1 MSRSQRNRQGE
12 PSDQPQHYGG
22 HAVVMGAMSTFIVLG
37 MASGLIGATLPGIET
52 TFAISHQA
60 AGLLFLSTLIGY
72 LPAGPLVGWLARRYS
87 APAMILAALILT
99 ALVLIARATTPTWA
113 VFVCWGIGEG
123 FALGVLGTA
132 VNLYGA
138 QHFSARQMSWLHA
151 AFGAG
156 MIASPALMWYVQSH
170 HLAWHAIYIVI
181 ACAALM
187 VAALVALT
195 ASAWRPDD
203 TLHSQGQ
210 VMRQP
215 LLVLLRKPVAW
226 LLIGIVLCYPLE
238 SIIARWGYT
247 LLAAESTL
255 QLRQSSMT
263 IISFWTCFTIGRIG
277 SGLVARRMS
286 AERLLGL
293 STGGVVVGALL
304 LQLPLGA
311 PGLLLSLTILGVA
324 LAPIYPLLI
333 SQVPQRLGRAL
344 TPTAIGL
351 LVCVGSIGGTA
362 WSSLTG
368 MLASVWGLAAL
379 RAEIGV
385 LAGVFFCLIVAW
397 LLSKRSDPIHDPASD
412 TDKPQIDQTDQD
424 DQPMEIV
431 PCVGRTTGSVA
442 AEACELLADHDLQ
455 HRILFLAG
463 HPFRQEAQAEEHVHP
478 DEEPVDDV
486 GDHVD
491 RLDTD

>member
-1 MSRSQRNRQGE
+1 MSRSQRNRQGD
-12 PSDQPQHYGG
+12 PSDQPPHYGG
-22 HAVVMGAMSTFIVLG
+22 YSVVMGAMSTFVVLG
-37 MASGLIGATLPGIET
+37 MASGVIGATLPGIET

-60 AGLLFLSTLIGY
+60 AGLLFLSTLTGY

-87 APAMILAALILT
+87 APAMVVAALLLT

-156 MIASPALMWYVQSH
+156 MIASPALMWYVQAH
-170 HLAWHAIYIVI
+170 HLAWQAISIVI
-181 ACAALM
+181 AGAALL

-195 ASAWRPDD
+195 ASAWSSDH
-203 TLHSQGQ
+203 TLPRQDQ
-210 VMRQP
+210 VMRRS

-238 SIIARWGYT
+238 SIIARWGYA
-247 LLAAESTL
+247 LLATEPAL
-255 QLRQSSMT
+255 QLRESSMT
-263 IISFWTCFTIGRIG
+263 IISFWTCFTIGRIVA
-277 SGLVARRMS
+277 GLIAKRIS

-293 STGGVVVGALL
+293 STGAVVVGALL

-311 PGLLLSLTILGVA
+311 PGLLLSLTVLGVA

-333 SQVPQRLGRAL
+333 SQVPQRLGRAD

-368 MLASVWGLAAL
+368 MLAAVWGLAAL

-385 LAGVFFCLIVAW
+385 LAGVFFCLVMVW
-397 LLSKRSDPIHDPASD
+397 LLSKRSDPMP
-412 TDKPQIDQTDQD
+412 P
-424 DQPMEIV
+424 
-431 PCVGRTTGSVA
+431 GRYW
-442 AEACELLADHDLQ
+442 
-455 HRILFLAG
+455 
-463 HPFRQEAQAEEHVHP
+463 
-478 DEEPVDDV
+478 
-486 GDHVD
+486 
-491 RLDTD
+491 